1 MTAYNDITG
10 DAIQS
15 KLATEAYV
23 SNHASIFTQKREQWF
38 YHSSNGKV
46 PCEVIGR
53 TGADF
58 IIKVGEESVTVPF
71 SLLSKE
77 RL

>member
-15 KLATEAYV
+15 KLASSAYI
-23 SNHASIFTQKREQWF
+23 SNHASIFSQKRQQWF
-38 YHSSNGKV
+38 YHSATGKV
-46 PCEVIGR
+46 PCEIIDR
-53 TGADF
+53 AGADF
-58 IIKVGEESVTVPF
+58 VIKVGEETINAPF
-71 SLLSKE
+71 SKLSKE